1 MSPFPE
7 AQRTGQT
14 TKMEIKDRGW
24 RFYLNL
30 FSCPNTLYI
39 PGTPH
44 CTIRGF
50 SEQPTSQNPQRRIQ
64 SEFPGTGP
72 GTQTQTDTQTTHF
85 HLNIVLLPLQQPQ
98 SLKFI
103 SKDLSIPSLL
113 AHSDTTPT
121 TSPASFCALTPVNK
135 PYEVVPSFD
144 TQR

>member
-7 AQRTGQT
+7 EQRTGQT
-14 TKMEIKDRGW
+14 TKMEIKDHGW
-24 RFYLNL
+24 RFYFNL

-72 GTQTQTDTQTTHF
+72 GTQTQTDTH
-85 HLNIVLLPLQQPQ
+85 NSLPFKHRLT
-98 SLKFI
+98 S
-103 SKDLSIPSLL
+103 
-113 AHSDTTPT
+113 TTPKSKVHFQRLKHSLT
-121 TSPASFCALTPVNK
+121 IGTLGHHTNYFTSVISCTHACEQAL
-135 PYEVVPSFD
+135 
-144 TQR
+144 